1 MDELNGLNELIEIPH
16 EFEVDLNCLVLA
28 NLRITIEGIG
38 RAEDED
44 LCDIAKSFPPEER
57 DAEAAASSSVSHF
70 YDELRLAALSLAI
83 VALVTRLQHWIGR
96 FTKENKP
103 VSAPRKSNVKG
114 AKSTQTSNSQ
124 LVNQLRALDESLGPG
139 PVPITFFQALVDIR
153 DSVIHHNSEAR
164 WEYRGEERA
173 VDSRYWNPAFDR
185 LELTEDLLREAVDNA
200 TEQVKWYEERLHT
213 HASQRVQ

>member
-16 EFEVDLNCLVLA
+16 QFETDLYFLVLE
-28 NLRITIEGIG
+28 NLRITMEGID
-38 RAEDED
+38 RAEDEE
-44 LCDIAKSFPPEER
+44 LCDIAKNFTPEER
-57 DAEAAASSSVSHF
+57 DAEADASGHAHHF

-103 VSAPRKSNVKG
+103 VSARRKSKVKD
-114 AKSTQTSNSQ
+114 AKSTQKSNSK
-124 LVNQLRALDESLGPG
+124 LVNQLRALDESLGAG
-139 PVPITFFQALVDIR
+139 PVPITFFETLVDIR

-164 WEYRGEERA
+164 WEYGGEERA
-173 VDSRYWNPAFDR
+173 VDSRYWNSAFDR

-200 TEQVKWYEERLHT
+200 TEQLKWYDERLHT
-213 HASQRVQ
+213 HASKRVQ